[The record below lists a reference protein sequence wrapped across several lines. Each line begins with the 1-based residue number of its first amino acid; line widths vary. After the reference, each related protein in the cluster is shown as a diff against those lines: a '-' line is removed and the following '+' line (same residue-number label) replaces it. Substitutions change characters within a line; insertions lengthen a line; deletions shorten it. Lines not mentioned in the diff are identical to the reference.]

1 MIKTENQELIRKLM
15 PLEETYWS
23 LEKTYGIPS
32 DSASRV
38 ENISIESS
46 INNLMYPGRKPVSL
60 RNVYQPQKVL
70 NGKEAENSRF
80 IFSLG
85 TQLNQGGTAT
95 IHRAFDRLLGKAG
108 IAKVIH
114 QDSSAEFRHKVNEQV
129 QLEAEI
135 MSILTN
141 DPYLKSHIVEV
152 WDVSNVRINGKDSI
166 VIFEEYMDTEKY
178 FTLNRTENY
187 RRLAGPQRLSL
198 IEQLCKIVD
207 KLAEYQ
213 IFHHD
218 LSAANIF
225 VDLET
230 LQVKIG
236 DFGTS
241 NFAFNVG
248 KYGVEVNAAWTSPE
262 RELYDGKTEDPGLAS
277 EVFSLTTLAY
287 FIITGGDRPFVVR
300 KLPSERYPYLS
311 TSKKFETGFHPDSG
325 NDLRD
330 LAKNIFNKEQIE
342 RLIIVFEKGLALD
355 PAERYQCGEELMNA
369 INEAILPPDEI
380 IGFVRE

>member
-1 MIKTENQELIRKLM
+1 MIESENHELKRKLT

-23 LEKTYGIPS
+23 LEYTYGIPN
-32 DSASRV
+32 DSAPRE
-38 ENISIESS
+38 ENISIGRS
-46 INNLMYPGRKPVSL
+46 IRNLMSPGRKPVPL
-60 RNVYQPQKVL
+60 RNIYKPQKVL

-85 TQLNQGGTAT
+85 TQLDEGGTAT
-95 IHRAFDRLLGKAG
+95 IHRAFDRLLDRKG
-108 IAKVIH
+108 IAKIIH
-114 QDSSAEFRHKVNEQV
+114 QDFLDDYRDKVNEQV
-129 QLEAEI
+129 QLEAEL

-152 WDVSNVRINGKDSI
+152 WDVSNVKIKGKDSI
-166 VIFEEYMDTEKY
+166 VIFEEYMDPEKY
-178 FTLNRTENY
+178 FTLNHTENF
-187 RRLAGPQRLSL
+187 RRLTGPQRLSL

-207 KLAEYQ
+207 KLAKYQ

-218 LSAANIF
+218 LSAVNTF

-241 NFAFNVG
+241 NFALNVG

-262 RELYDGKTEDPGLAS
+262 RELYDGKTEDPGLPS

-287 FIITGGDRPFVVR
+287 FIITGGDRPFIAR
-300 KLPSERYPYLS
+300 KLPSERYPYLNS
-311 TSKKFETGFHPDSG
+311 SKKFETGFHPDSK
-325 NDLRD
+325 NDLRK
-330 LAKNIFNKEQIE
+330 LTKELFNEEQIE
-342 RLIIVFEKGLALD
+342 RLILVFEKGLALNSE
-355 PAERYQCGEELMNA
+355 ERYKSGEELLNA
-369 INEAILPPDEI
+369 INEAILPRNRI
-380 IGFVRE
+380 VGFVRE